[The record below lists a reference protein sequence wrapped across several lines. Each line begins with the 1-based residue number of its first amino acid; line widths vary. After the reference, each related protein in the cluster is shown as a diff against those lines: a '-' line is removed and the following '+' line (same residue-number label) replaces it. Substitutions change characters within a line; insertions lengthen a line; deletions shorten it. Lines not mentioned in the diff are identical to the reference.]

1 MDTVLTVAFGVIG
14 LGVMILVHE
23 SGHFLAA
30 RAAGVHVEIFSIG
43 WGRRLAGVQRGG
55 TWYQLSWFPF
65 GGYCKMRGDEV
76 LRGAAG
82 DDWTQAATEPG
93 AFFAASPWRRIAIVA
108 AGPLA
113 NLAFAVLVLTV
124 VAWTGF
130 TIRSPDNRIVVPVDR
145 DSPAMSAGLRTGD
158 RIVAIDGQRVRSFQD
173 IIREVSP
180 APERELRI
188 MVERGGRAL
197 VAAVTPALDAE
208 SQTGRIGVYAWIDPV
223 IGAVEDGATED
234 GTVEDGSV
242 EDGMEGSA
250 GAGSSRLAAGD
261 RIVAVDGVAVAHTV
275 DLHEALRRSGSPVEL
290 TVERNGRPFTV
301 RQAWAARAGGVEL
314 AGARLLIPVMR
325 YREPAPVPA
334 LGAAL
339 REVGRTVRVT
349 VEGIGRLFSG
359 GMRDAVAGPL
369 RLTYYMGAVATG
381 GLQNGLAAGITDFL
395 RFLSVISVVLFLM
408 NLLPIPALDG
418 GHIVLYGVELILGR
432 RVKPAVVYRIQT
444 IGVSVLI
451 LVAISVTLSDIL
463 FLAGQ
468 R

>member
-1 MDTVLTVAFGVIG
+1 MLTVAIGVIG

-43 WGRRLAGVQRGG
+43 WGRRLVGVQRGG
-55 TWYQLSWFPF
+55 TWYQISWFPF

-76 LRGAAG
+76 LRGAVQ
-82 DDWTQAATEPG
+82 DEWTPGLTEQG
-93 AFFAASPWRRIAIVA
+93 AFFAAGPWRRIAIVA

-113 NLAFAVLVLTV
+113 NLVFAVLVLTA

-130 TIRSPDNRIVVPVDR
+130 IIRSPDNRIVVPVDR
-145 DSPAMSAGLRTGD
+145 PSPAAVAGLQTGD
-158 RIVAIDGQRVRSFQD
+158 RIIAVDGRRVRSFQD
-173 IIREVSP
+173 VIREISP

-188 MVERGGRAL
+188 MVERDGREL
-197 VAAVTPALDAE
+197 VASATPQLHPE
-208 SQTGRIGVYAWIDPV
+208 TQTGRIGVYAWIDPV
-223 IGAVEDGATED
+223 IGAVDADVGDPADGA
-234 GTVEDGSV
+234 SL
-242 EDGMEGSA
+242 
-250 GAGSSRLAAGD
+250 RLAPGD
-261 RIVAVDGVAVAHTV
+261 RIVAVGGTAVANTI
-275 DLHEALRRSGSPVEL
+275 DLYEALQRSDDPVEL
-290 TVERNGRPFTV
+290 TVERDGRLAV
-301 RQAWAARAGGVEL
+301 LRHALEEIGAGVEL
-314 AGARLLIPVMR
+314 AGARVRVPLIR
-325 YREPAPVPA
+325 YREPGPVQA

-349 VEGIGRLFSG
+349 VEGIGQLLRG
-359 GMRDAVAGPL
+359 GGVKNSVAGPL
-369 RLTYYMGAVATG
+369 RLTYYVGTVAAG
-381 GLQNGLAAGITDFL
+381 GLQIGLAAGVTDFL

-418 GHIVLYGVELILGR
+418 GHIVLYGVEVVLGR

>member
-1 MDTVLTVAFGVIG
+1 MDTVLTIAFGAIG

-23 SGHFLAA
+23 AGHFLAA

-43 WGRRLAGVQRGG
+43 WGRRLVGVQRGG

-82 DDWTQAATEPG
+82 DDWSQAATEPG

-113 NLAFAVLVLTV
+113 NALFAVVVLTA
-124 VAWTGF
+124 VAWFGF
-130 TIRSPDNRIVVPVDR
+130 TVRSPDNRIVVPDDR
-145 DSPAMSAGLRTGD
+145 DSPAISAGLLTGD
-158 RIVAIDGQRVRSFQD
+158 RIVAVNRRPVRSFQD

-188 MVERGGRAL
+188 TVERGGRAL
-197 VAAVTPALDAE
+197 LAAVTPALDPE
-208 SQTGRIGVYAWIDPV
+208 SDTGRIGVYAWIDPV
-223 IGAVEDGATED
+223 IGEVDDGGA
-234 GTVEDGSV
+234 
-242 EDGMEGSA
+242 GSA
-250 GAGSSRLAAGD
+250 GAGVDASRLAAGD
-261 RIVAVDGVAVAHTV
+261 RIVAAGGTAVAHTV
-275 DLHEALRRSGSPVEL
+275 DLYEALRRSGDPVEL
-290 TVERNGRPFTV
+290 TVDRNGRQVTV
-301 RQAWAARAGGVEL
+301 RQPLAEQAGAVEL
-314 AGARLLIPVMR
+314 AGARLQIPVMR
-325 YREPAPVPA
+325 YREADPAQA

-349 VEGIGRLFSG
+349 VQGIGRVLRGRVGDS
-359 GMRDAVAGPL
+359 VAGPL

-381 GLQNGLAAGITDFL
+381 GLQIGLAAGVTDFL

-418 GHIVLYGVELILGR
+418 GHIVLYGLEVILGR
-432 RVKPAVVYRIQT
+432 RVKPSLVYRIQT

-463 FLAGQ
+463 FLTGQ

>member
-1 MDTVLTVAFGVIG
+1 MDTVLTIAFGAIG

-23 SGHFLAA
+23 AGHFLAA

-43 WGRRLAGVQRGG
+43 WGRRLVGVQRGG

-82 DDWTQAATEPG
+82 DDWSQAATEPG

-113 NLAFAVLVLTV
+113 NAVFAVVVLTA
-124 VAWTGF
+124 VAWFGF
-130 TIRSPDNRIVVPVDR
+130 TVRSPDNRIVVPDDR
-145 DSPAMSAGLRTGD
+145 DSPAISAGLLTGD
-158 RIVAIDGQRVRSFQD
+158 RIVAVNRRPVRSFQD

-188 MVERGGRAL
+188 TVERGGRTL
-197 VAAVTPALDAE
+197 LAAVTPALDPE
-208 SQTGRIGVYAWIDPV
+208 SDTGRIGVYAWIDPV
-223 IGAVEDGATED
+223 VGVVDDG
-234 GTVEDGSV
+234 
-242 EDGMEGSA
+242 EGDA
-250 GAGSSRLAAGD
+250 GAGVDASRLAAGD
-261 RIVAVDGVAVAHTV
+261 RIVAAGGAAVAHTV
-275 DLHEALRRSGSPVEL
+275 DLYEALRRSADPVEL
-290 TVERNGRPFTV
+290 TVDRNGRQVTV
-301 RQAWAARAGGVEL
+301 RQPLAEQAGAVEL
-314 AGARLLIPVMR
+314 AGARLQVPVMR
-325 YREPAPVPA
+325 YREADPAQA

-349 VEGIGRLFSG
+349 VQGIGRVLRGRVGDS
-359 GMRDAVAGPL
+359 VAGPL

-381 GLQNGLAAGITDFL
+381 GLQIGLAAGVTDFL

-418 GHIVLYGVELILGR
+418 GHIVLYGLEVILGR
-432 RVKPAVVYRIQT
+432 RVKPSLVYRIQT

-463 FLAGQ
+463 FLTGQ

>member
-1 MDTVLTVAFGVIG
+1 MDTVLTIAFGAIG

-23 SGHFLAA
+23 AGHFLAA

-43 WGRRLAGVQRGG
+43 WGRRLVGVQRGG

-82 DDWTQAATEPG
+82 EDWSQAATEPG

-113 NLAFAVLVLTV
+113 NAVFAVVVLTA
-124 VAWTGF
+124 VAWFGF
-130 TIRSPDNRIVVPVDR
+130 TVRSPDNRIVVPDDR
-145 DSPAMSAGLRTGD
+145 DSPAISAGLLTGD
-158 RIVAIDGQRVRSFQD
+158 RIVAVNRRPVRSFQD

-188 MVERGGRAL
+188 TVERGGRML
-197 VAAVTPALDAE
+197 LAAVTPALDPE
-208 SQTGRIGVYAWIDPV
+208 SETGRIGVYAWIDPV
-223 IGAVEDGATED
+223 VGEVDGGA
-234 GTVEDGSV
+234 
-242 EDGMEGSA
+242 GSA
-250 GAGSSRLAAGD
+250 GAGAGVDASRLAAGD
-261 RIVAVDGVAVAHTV
+261 RIVAAGGTAVAHTV
-275 DLHEALRRSGSPVEL
+275 DLYEALRRSGDPVEL
-290 TVERNGRPFTV
+290 TVDRNGRQVTV
-301 RQAWAARAGGVEL
+301 RQPLAEQAGAVEL
-314 AGARLLIPVMR
+314 AGARLQIPVMR
-325 YREPAPVPA
+325 YREADPAQA

-349 VEGIGRLFSG
+349 VQGIGRVLRGRVGDS
-359 GMRDAVAGPL
+359 VAGPL

-381 GLQNGLAAGITDFL
+381 GLQIGLAAGVTDFL

-418 GHIVLYGVELILGR
+418 GHIVLYGLEVILGR
-432 RVKPAVVYRIQT
+432 RVKPSLVYRIQT

-463 FLAGQ
+463 FLTGQ

>member
-1 MDTVLTVAFGVIG
+1 MDTVLTIAFGAIG

-23 SGHFLAA
+23 AGHFLAA

-43 WGRRLAGVQRGG
+43 WGRRLVGVQRGG

-82 DDWTQAATEPG
+82 DDWSQAINEPG

-113 NLAFAVLVLTV
+113 NAVFAVVVLTA
-124 VAWTGF
+124 VAWFGF
-130 TIRSPDNRIVVPVDR
+130 TVRSPDNRIVVPDDR
-145 DSPAMSAGLRTGD
+145 DSPAISAGLLTGD
-158 RIVAIDGQRVRSFQD
+158 RIVAVNRRPVRSFQD

-188 MVERGGRAL
+188 TVERGGRTL
-197 VAAVTPALDAE
+197 LAAVTPALDPE
-208 SQTGRIGVYAWIDPV
+208 SDTGRIGVYAWIDPV
-223 IGAVEDGATED
+223 VGVVDDG
-234 GTVEDGSV
+234 
-242 EDGMEGSA
+242 EGGA
-250 GAGSSRLAAGD
+250 GAGVDASRLAAGD
-261 RIVAVDGVAVAHTV
+261 RIVAAGGAAVAHTV
-275 DLHEALRRSGSPVEL
+275 DLYEALRRSGDPVEL
-290 TVERNGRPFTV
+290 TVDRNGRQVTV
-301 RQAWAARAGGVEL
+301 RQPLAEQAGGVEL
-314 AGARLLIPVMR
+314 AGARLQVPVMR
-325 YREPAPVPA
+325 YREADPAQA

-349 VEGIGRLFSG
+349 VQGIGRVLRGRVGDS
-359 GMRDAVAGPL
+359 VAGPL

-381 GLQNGLAAGITDFL
+381 GLQIGLAAGVTDFL

-418 GHIVLYGVELILGR
+418 GHIVLYGLEVILGR
-432 RVKPAVVYRIQT
+432 RVKPSLVYRIQT

-463 FLAGQ
+463 FLTGQ

>member
-1 MDTVLTVAFGVIG
+1 MDTVLTVAFGAIG

-23 SGHFLAA
+23 AGHFLAA

-43 WGRRLAGVQRGG
+43 WGRRLVGVQRGG

-82 DDWTQAATEPG
+82 DDWTQAMTEPG
-93 AFFAASPWRRIAIVA
+93 SFFAASPWRRIAIVA

-113 NLAFAVLVLTV
+113 NAAFAVVVLTA
-124 VAWTGF
+124 VAWFGF
-130 TIRSPDNRIVVPVDR
+130 TIRSPDNRIVVPADR
-145 DSPAMSAGLRTGD
+145 ESPAVSAGLQTGD
-158 RIVAIDGQRVRSFQD
+158 RIVAVNRRNVRSFQD
-173 IIREVSP
+173 IIQEVSP

-188 MVERGGRAL
+188 TVERGGRTL
-197 VAAVTPALDAE
+197 LAAVTPARDPE

-223 IGAVEDGATED
+223 VAAVDGGAGL
-234 GTVEDGSV
+234 
-242 EDGMEGSA
+242 A
-250 GAGSSRLAAGD
+250 GAGDGASRLAAGD
-261 RIVAVDGVAVAHTV
+261 RIVAAGGTPVAHTV
-275 DLHEALRRSGSPVEL
+275 DLYEALRRSGDPVEL
-290 TVERNGRPFTV
+290 TVDRNGRQVTV
-301 RQAWAARAGGVEL
+301 RQALTEQAGNVDL
-314 AGARLLIPVMR
+314 AGVRLRIPVMR
-325 YREPAPVPA
+325 YREPDPARA

-339 REVGRTVRVT
+339 QEVGRTVRVT
-349 VEGIGRLFSG
+349 VQGIGRLLRGRVGDS
-359 GMRDAVAGPL
+359 VAGPL

-381 GLQNGLAAGITDFL
+381 GLQVGLAAGVTDFL

-418 GHIVLYGVELILGR
+418 GHIVLYGLEVVLGR
-432 RVKPAVVYRIQT
+432 RVKPSLIYRIQT

-463 FLAGQ
+463 FLTGQ

>member
-82 DDWTQAATEPG
+82 DDWTQAMTEPG

-130 TIRSPDNRIVVPVDR
+130 TIRSPDNRIVVPIDR
-145 DSPAMSAGLRTGD
+145 DSPAMDAGLRTGD
-158 RIVAIDGQRVRSFQD
+158 RIVSIDGQRVRSFQD

-188 MVERGGRAL
+188 TVERGGRVL
-197 VAAVTPALDAE
+197 VADVTPALDAE

-223 IGAVEDGATED
+223 IGAVEDG
-234 GTVEDGSV
+234 TVEDGA
-242 EDGMEGSA
+242 A
-250 GAGSSRLAAGD
+250 GVGSSRLAVGD

-301 RQAWAARAGGVEL
+301 RQAWAVRSGGVEL
-314 AGARLLIPVMR
+314 AGARLLIPVIR

-339 REVGRTVRVT
+339 REVGRTVRAT

-451 LVAISVTLSDIL
+451 LVALSVTLSDIL

>member
-1 MDTVLTVAFGVIG
+1 MDTVLTIAFGAIG

-23 SGHFLAA
+23 AGHFLAA

-43 WGRRLAGVQRGG
+43 WGRRLVGVQRSG

-82 DDWTQAATEPG
+82 DDWSQAATEPG

-113 NLAFAVLVLTV
+113 NAVFAVVVLTA
-124 VAWTGF
+124 VAWFGF
-130 TIRSPDNRIVVPVDR
+130 TVRSPDNRIVVPDDR
-145 DSPAMSAGLRTGD
+145 DSPAISAGLLTGD
-158 RIVAIDGQRVRSFQD
+158 RIVAVNRRPVRSFQD

-188 MVERGGRAL
+188 TVERGGRML
-197 VAAVTPALDAE
+197 LAAVTPALDPE
-208 SQTGRIGVYAWIDPV
+208 SDTGRIGVYAWIDPV
-223 IGAVEDGATED
+223 VGQVDDGGA
-234 GTVEDGSV
+234 
-242 EDGMEGSA
+242 GSA
-250 GAGSSRLAAGD
+250 GAGVDASRLAAGD
-261 RIVAVDGVAVAHTV
+261 RIVAAEGTAVAHTV
-275 DLHEALRRSGSPVEL
+275 DLYEALRRSDDPVEL
-290 TVERNGRPFTV
+290 TVDRNGRQVTV
-301 RQAWAARAGGVEL
+301 RQPLAEQAGAVEL
-314 AGARLLIPVMR
+314 AGARLQIPVMR
-325 YREPAPVPA
+325 YREADPAQA

-349 VEGIGRLFSG
+349 VQGIGRVLRGRVGDS
-359 GMRDAVAGPL
+359 VAGPL

-381 GLQNGLAAGITDFL
+381 GLQIGLAAGVTDFL

-418 GHIVLYGVELILGR
+418 GHIVLYGLEVILGR
-432 RVKPAVVYRIQT
+432 RVKPSLVYRIQT

-463 FLAGQ
+463 FLTGQ

>member
-1 MDTVLTVAFGVIG
+1 MDTVLTIAFGAIG

-23 SGHFLAA
+23 AGHFLAA

-43 WGRRLAGVQRGG
+43 WGRRLVGVQRGG

-82 DDWTQAATEPG
+82 DDWSQAATEPG

-113 NLAFAVLVLTV
+113 NAVFAVVVLTA
-124 VAWTGF
+124 VAWFGF
-130 TIRSPDNRIVVPVDR
+130 TVRSPDNRIVVPDDR
-145 DSPAMSAGLRTGD
+145 DSPAISAGLLTGD
-158 RIVAIDGQRVRSFQD
+158 RIVAVNRRPVRSFQD

-188 MVERGGRAL
+188 TVERGGRML
-197 VAAVTPALDAE
+197 LAAVTPALDPE
-208 SQTGRIGVYAWIDPV
+208 SDTGRIGVYAWIDPV
-223 IGAVEDGATED
+223 IGQVDDGGA
-234 GTVEDGSV
+234 
-242 EDGMEGSA
+242 GSA
-250 GAGSSRLAAGD
+250 GAGVDASRLAAGD
-261 RIVAVDGVAVAHTV
+261 RIVAAGGTAVAHTV
-275 DLHEALRRSGSPVEL
+275 DLYEALRRSDDPVEL
-290 TVERNGRPFTV
+290 TVDRNGRQVTV
-301 RQAWAARAGGVEL
+301 RQPLAEQAGAVEL
-314 AGARLLIPVMR
+314 AGARLQIPVMR
-325 YREPAPVPA
+325 YREAEPAQA

-349 VEGIGRLFSG
+349 VQGIGRVLRGRVGDS
-359 GMRDAVAGPL
+359 VAGPL

-381 GLQNGLAAGITDFL
+381 GLQIGLAAGVTDFL

-418 GHIVLYGVELILGR
+418 GHVVLYGLEVILGR
-432 RVKPAVVYRIQT
+432 RVKPSLVYRIQT

-463 FLAGQ
+463 FLTGQ

>member
-1 MDTVLTVAFGVIG
+1 MLTVAFGAIG

-43 WGRRLAGVQRGG
+43 WGRRLVGVQRGG
-55 TWYQLSWFPF
+55 TWYQLSWFPL

-82 DDWTQAATEPG
+82 GDWTPAMTEPG
-93 AFFAASPWRRIAIVA
+93 SFFAAGPGRRIAIVA

-113 NLAFAVLVLTV
+113 NAAFAVLVLTA
-124 VAWTGF
+124 VAWVGYAV
-130 TIRSPDNRIVVPVDR
+130 RSPENRIVVPVDR
-145 DSPAMSAGLRTGD
+145 DSPAVSAGLRTGD
-158 RIVAIDGQRVRSFQD
+158 RIVAVDGRPVRSFQD
-173 IIREVSP
+173 VIREVSP

-188 MVERGGRAL
+188 TIERGGRPL
-197 VAAVTPALDAE
+197 LAAVTPALDAE

-223 IGAVEDGATED
+223 IGAVEDVA
-234 GTVEDGSV
+234 
-242 EDGMEGSA
+242 A
-250 GAGSSRLAAGD
+250 GAGPSPLQAGD
-261 RIVAVDGVAVAHTV
+261 RIVAVDGAAVAHTV
-275 DLHEALRRSGSPVEL
+275 DLYQALRGSGGPVDL
-290 TVERNGRPFTV
+290 TVERNGRRHTV
-301 RQAWAARAGGVEL
+301 RQALTERAGNVEL
-314 AGARLLIPVMR
+314 AGVRLQVPVIR
-325 YREPAPVPA
+325 YREPGPVRA

-339 REVGRTVRVT
+339 REVGRTVSAT
-349 VEGIGRLFSG
+349 VQGIGRMLRG
-359 GMRDAVAGPL
+359 RVRDAVAGPL

-381 GLQNGLAAGITDFL
+381 GLQVGLAAGITDYL

-418 GHIVLYGVELILGR
+418 GHIVLYGVESILGR
-432 RVKPAVVYRIQT
+432 RVKPALIYRIQT

-463 FLAGQ
+463 FFAG